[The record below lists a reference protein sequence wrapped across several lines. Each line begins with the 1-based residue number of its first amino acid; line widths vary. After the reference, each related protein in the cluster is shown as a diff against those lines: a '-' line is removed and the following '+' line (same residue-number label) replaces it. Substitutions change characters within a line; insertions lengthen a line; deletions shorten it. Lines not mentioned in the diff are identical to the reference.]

1 MELKGTAAIV
11 TGAGSGLGLATVRRL
26 LAEGCDVVGIDRNIE
41 GLKDIG
47 ADLKAVIA
55 ADVTS
60 ADELE
65 AAFAQAVSACGE
77 IRVLVHCAGV
87 LGNGAVLSP
96 SRGTLPLQRF
106 ADVIAVNLTGTFNS
120 VRLAAEHMQTLPP
133 LEDGERGVLI
143 TTASIAA
150 WDALSGQAAYAASKG
165 GVAAM
170 TLPLARELAV
180 HGIRVMSIAPGM
192 FSTALLDN
200 IPDETL
206 EHLVADVPFPR
217 RAGHGDEFADLTAA
231 IARNKMLNG
240 EVIRL
245 DGALRMRNPDRHDG
259 R

>member
-11 TGAGSGLGLATVRRL
+11 TGAGSGLGLATVQRL
-26 LAEGCDVVGIDRNIE
+26 LAEGCDVVAIDRNVE
-41 GLKDIG
+41 GLN
-47 ADLKAVIA
+47 DLRPELSAIIT

-60 ADELE
+60 GQEMED
-65 AAFAQAVSACGE
+65 AFAQAVEACGE
-77 IRVLVHCAGV
+77 IRILVHCAGV

-96 SRGTLPLQRF
+96 SRGTLPLKRF

-120 VRLAAEHMQTLPP
+120 IRLAAEHMQSLPP

-150 WDALSGQAAYAASKG
+150 WDALPGQAAYAASKG

-170 TLPLARELAV
+170 TLPLARELAA

-192 FSTALLDN
+192 FKTALLGD
-200 IPDETL
+200 IPDGTL
-206 EHLVADVPFPR
+206 DHLIADVPFPR
-217 RAGHGDEFADLTAA
+217 RAGHGEEFADLAAA
-231 IARNKMLNG
+231 IARNRMLNG

-245 DGALRMRNPDRHDG
+245 DGALRMRNPDPDPG
-259 R
+259 